1 MNNSKSLYLK
11 DAIKYRNVWLGIAM
25 IWIVVYHSGI
35 DLGNNVFGEIMKI
48 GYGGVDICIY
58 ICFWLRLL
66 LFFGKKS

>member
-35 DLGNNVFGEIMKI
+35 DLGNNVLAK
-48 GYGGVDICIY
+48 
-58 ICFWLRLL
+58 
-66 LFFGKKS
+66 